1 MLKGPS
7 FVALGDNPSRG
18 QRGAP
23 VVKAKDIKRTLK
35 GLWHYFKREKTLLLI
50 LFGLVLISTAIA
62 LWIPYLIGQGI
73 DALERIGGGE
83 ELSLIKITLL
93 LLTVIYLADT
103 TIQILQEWIVA
114 QVSQQ
119 MFFRL
124 RKSLF
129 SKLQKLPLVYF
140 DKHTHGEIMSRLSN
154 DIDNI
159 STTVAQSAIQLMSS
173 ILTISGSFVMMII
186 LSPLL
191 TLASI
196 VTIPLVYFVTK
207 KITEKTRLYFRR
219 QQEYLGKLNGHI
231 EEMISGIWV
240 VKAFNSEEDVIKS
253 FDDIN
258 LKLQDVGI
266 KAQIWSGFMMPLM
279 NVIKN
284 IGFTSVAGVGGILA
298 VNGIIDVWIIASF
311 IIYSKQFVRPLNEVA
326 SIYNTLQSGIA
337 GAERVFEVLE
347 EEEEIED
354 NQDGVILDKAKG
366 HIIFQNVR
374 FRYPNGEEVL
384 KNLSFEIQPGTSVAI
399 VGRTGAGKTTIINLL
414 TRFYEINGGKILIDG
429 QDIKNYT
436 RESLRKSF
444 GIVLQDTYLFSGT
457 IRENIRYGKLSATDH
472 EVEQAARLAY
482 AHNFIKK
489 LPRGYDTILSESGSN
504 LSSGQKQLIAIARA
518 ILADPA
524 ILILDEATSNIDTRT
539 EIYVQRGMWELMKNR
554 TSFIIA
560 HRLSTIRD
568 ADIIMV
574 IDKGQIVEMGD
585 HNTLMAKKG
594 VYYKLYNI

>member
-1 MLKGPS
+1 MKGPS